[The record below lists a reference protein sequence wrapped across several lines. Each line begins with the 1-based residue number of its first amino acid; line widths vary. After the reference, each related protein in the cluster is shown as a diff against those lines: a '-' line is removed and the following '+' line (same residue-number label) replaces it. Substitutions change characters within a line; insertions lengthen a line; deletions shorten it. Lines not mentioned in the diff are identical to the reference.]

1 MFENDVIKLY
11 QEVGEIKH
19 DLLKGMDRINLE
31 DQEKYSVA
39 TKIDLTVSR
48 LMRLMDKNE
57 IITPWKRR

>member
-11 QEVGEIKH
+11 REVGEIKH
-19 DLLKGMDRINLE
+19 DLLIGMDRFSLE
-31 DQEKYSVA
+31 DLQKYSLA

-57 IITPWKRR
+57 VTTP

>member
-57 IITPWKRR
+57 IITP